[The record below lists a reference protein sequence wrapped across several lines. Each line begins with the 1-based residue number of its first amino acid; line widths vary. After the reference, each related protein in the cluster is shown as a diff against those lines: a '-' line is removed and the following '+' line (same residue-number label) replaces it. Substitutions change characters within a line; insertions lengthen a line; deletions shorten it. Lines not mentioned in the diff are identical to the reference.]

1 MFVYN
6 LVVCKT
12 MQRTDWLIEIYLSY
26 ICMSWWRHQMETFS
40 ALLALCAGSS
50 PVPVTSPHIGQWREA
65 LMFSLIWVWINDW
78 VNNRE
83 ADDLRRQHGHYDVN
97 VMCIVEDL
105 PWQKTFPHPVLIIDK
120 MHHQHSNQKF
130 MNISICESDIKSFMI
145 FLWLHLSSTYTL
157 PLYILRAIL
166 FCLWINH
173 EYCET
178 FSFLKNI
185 WIHNYAHFFF
195 KMQTMHGNITI
206 CSRLQQI
213 RQET

>member
-1 MFVYN
+1 MMTSSNGNIFRV
-6 LVVCKT
+6 T
-12 MQRTDWLIEIYLSY
+12 G
-26 ICMSWWRHQMETFS
+26 
-40 ALLALCAGSS
+40 LLCGEFPGPGEFPAHW
-50 PVPVTSPHIGQWREA
+50 PVTRSFDVFFDLGLNKRLSKRPWGWWFETPTWSLWR
-65 LMFSLIWVWINDW
+65 
-78 VNNRE
+78 
-83 ADDLRRQHGHYDVN
+83 QCN
-97 VMCIVEDL
+97 VYCGRLAMT
-105 PWQKTFPHPVLIIDK
+105 KTFPHLVLIIDK

-166 FCLWINH
+166 FSLWINH